1 MAQSLDYMNPTTPTK
16 PTQETS
22 ANPFADIVSRA
33 SALVDESKKENIA
46 TRNTLGQISQQYK
59 DLGPAAEV
67 VADDTTRRVAQ
78 QSAYDILY
86 TELAKNGLQS
96 LVEPLKGLIG
106 SNIPASQFAVE
117 LRNTPAYKTRFSA
130 NEARVA
136 KGLAAL
142 SPAEYIAME
151 DQYQNVMRNYG
162 MPASYYAKDSTGKQ
176 AGFDQFLSNDVS
188 SAELEDRIMTA
199 QNRVLNANP
208 EVSQMLKTY
217 YPDITN
223 GDILAYTLDPKNALN
238 AIKQK
243 VTAAEIGGAAL
254 QAGLMTDQQRAEALR
269 AAGVT
274 GQIAGQNYGT
284 IAQLAQRGSQLSDI
298 YNQGP
303 YGQTQAEN
311 ELFNLT
317 GQTEAANRRKK
328 LTALETAAFS
338 GQAGASSGA
347 LSRDRAIS
355 PMMMGTPGAGQI

>member
-1 MAQSLDYMNPTTPTK
+1 MAQSLDYMAAAQPAKVEESNPLAGIAA
-16 PTQETS
+16 Q
-22 ANPFADIVSRA
+22 AAG
-33 SALVDESKKENIA
+33 LVNESKAENIA
-46 TRNTLGQISQQYK
+46 TRTTLGQLAQQYK
-59 DLGPAAEV
+59 DLGKAAEV
-67 VADDTTRRVAQ
+67 TADDTVRRIQQ
-78 QSAYDILY
+78 QSAYDILN
-86 TELAKNGLQS
+86 TEFAKYGLQA

-106 SNIPASQFAVE
+106 SGVSPSQFAIE

-130 NEARVA
+130 NEARIA
-136 KGLAAL
+136 NGLSAL
-142 SPAEYIAME
+142 TPAEYVKLE

-162 MPASYYAKDSTGKQ
+162 MPASYWTKDATGKQ
-176 AGFDQFLSNDVS
+176 AGFDQFIANNVS
-188 SAELEDRIMTA
+188 SVELEDRIMTA
-199 QNRVLNANP
+199 QNRVINANP
-208 EVSQMLKTY
+208 EITRMLRTY

-254 QAGLMTDQQRAEALR
+254 QAGLMTDAQRAEALR

-274 GQIAGQNYGT
+274 GQLASQNYGT
-284 IAQLAQRGSQLSDI
+284 IAQLAQRGSQLADI
-298 YNQGP
+298 YGQGP

-338 GQAGASSGA
+338 GNAGTSSSA

-355 PMMMGTPGAGQI
+355 PMMIGTPGAGQI